1 MTLEHKC
8 GFLWISSTLGA
19 KKFTLLEGARFVSTV
34 KEPEMQVG
42 RSTHAQF
49 VLVLV
54 K

>member
-8 GFLWISSTLGA
+8 GFPWISSTLGA
-19 KKFTLLEGARFVSTV
+19 KMFTLLEGARFVNTV
-34 KEPEMQVG
+34 KELEMQVDT
-42 RSTHAQF
+42 SIHAQL